1 MEQKTQSKKQFVRL
15 GFNKE
20 ETKEVVEA
28 LNLLLANYQVF
39 YQKLRNFHWN
49 VKGGDFFDMHE
60 KFEELYTSA
69 MENID
74 EIAER
79 IKVYGETPLSTL
91 KEFLDTSEIQ
101 EVGTDLSSDKMVAEV
116 LKDMET
122 LDSFMIDAVEAAS
135 EIGDVASVDLL
146 NSMIKTI
153 EKEHWMLTSFSSD

>member
-1 MEQKTQSKKQFVRL
+1 
-15 GFNKE
+15 
-20 ETKEVVEA
+20 
-28 LNLLLANYQVF
+28 
-39 YQKLRNFHWN
+39 
-49 VKGGDFFDMHE
+49 MHE

-91 KEFLDTSEIQ
+91 KDYLATSEIQ
-101 EVGTDLSSDKMVAEV
+101 EVGTDLSSNKMVTEV
-116 LKDMET
+116 VKDMET
-122 LDSFMIDAVEAAS
+122 LDSFMIDAVESAS

-153 EKEHWMLTSFSSD
+153 EKEHWMLTSFLSD

>member
-1 MEQKTQSKKQFVRL
+1 MTKKVKNPTYKKL
-15 GFNKE
+15 GYSGMDTVKIVNN
-20 ETKEVVEA
+20 
-28 LNLLLANYQVF
+28 LNTLLANYQIH

-69 MENID
+69 MGNID

-91 KEFLDTSEIQ
+91 KEYLDTSEIQ

-153 EKEHWMLTSFSSD
+153 EKEHWMLTSFLSD

>member
-1 MEQKTQSKKQFVRL
+1 MTKKVKNPTYKKL
-15 GFNKE
+15 GYSGMDTVKIVNN
-20 ETKEVVEA
+20 
-28 LNLLLANYQVF
+28 LNTLLANYQIH

-91 KEFLDTSEIQ
+91 KEYLDTSEIQ

-153 EKEHWMLTSFSSD
+153 EKEHWMLTSFLSD